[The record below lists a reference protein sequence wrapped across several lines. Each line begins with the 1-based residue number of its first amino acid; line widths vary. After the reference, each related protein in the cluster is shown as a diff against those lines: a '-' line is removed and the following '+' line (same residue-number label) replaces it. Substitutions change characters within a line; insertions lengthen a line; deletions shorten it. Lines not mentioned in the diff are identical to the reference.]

1 MGLRE
6 QHTCNNVHM
15 SALPRNGFS
24 AAFPTCSMSYCSFA
38 RGWTSALVLWGFRI
52 ASL

>member
-24 AAFPTCSMSYCSFA
+24 AAFPTWSMSYSSFA
-38 RGWTSALVLWGFRI
+38 RVRISALVLWGFRI
-52 ASL
+52 SSL